1 MPYCLLLL
9 GCLLLFFS
17 ILILNIAT
25 LHQLDL
31 ALVVNLSE
39 QRREPFTYISS
50 SLSVLGGMPF
60 VLFFTTLWCFVLA
73 WYKKYSKIL
82 LISLGLIGSI
92 LSAWLLKYLIARPR
106 PPEIYHLVESYGS
119 SFPSAH
125 SCYAACLAALV
136 LLVSQNHPSRH
147 IFAVLAWSWV
157 VVMGASRVYLGVHYP
172 SDVISGWGI
181 SFIWISVLYLLGKSQ
196 FHPKNKILNKHLN

>member
-9 GCLLLFFS
+9 GFLLLFFS
-17 ILILNIAT
+17 ILILNSPT
-25 LHQLDL
+25 LNALDL
-31 ALVVNLSE
+31 RAVVYLSQ
-39 QRREPFTYISS
+39 QRNETFNQISS

-82 LISLGLIGSI
+82 FIGLGLIGSI
-92 LSAWLLKYLIARPR
+92 ACAWLLKYLIAKPR

-125 SCYAACLAALV
+125 SFYAASLAALV
-136 LLVSQNHPSRH
+136 LLVSRGHQLYRYL
-147 IFAVLAWSWV
+147 AVLACSWLL
-157 VVMGASRVYLGVHYP
+157 VMGGSRVYLGVHYP

-181 SFIWISVLYLLGKSQ
+181 SFIWISLLYLLGKSQ
-196 FHPKNKILNKHLN
+196 FCPKNKF

>member
-1 MPYCLLLL
+1 MPYRLLLL

-17 ILILNIAT
+17 ILILNITA
-25 LHQLDL
+25 LNHLDL
-31 ALVVNLSE
+31 AAVLYLSQ
-39 QRREPFTYISS
+39 QRNETLNQLSS
-50 SLSVLGGMPF
+50 SLSLLGGMPF
-60 VLFFTTLWCFVLA
+60 VLFFTTLWCFALA

-92 LSAWLLKYLIARPR
+92 ACAWLLKYWIARPR

-125 SCYAACLAALV
+125 SFYAATLAALV
-136 LLVSQNHPSRH
+136 ILVSQQYRLHRLL
-147 IFAVLAWSWV
+147 AVMAWLWLLG
-157 VVMGASRVYLGVHYP
+157 MGISRVYLGVHYP

-181 SFIWISVLYLLGKSQ
+181 SFIWISLLYLLGKSQ
-196 FHPKNKILNKHLN
+196 CHPKNKF